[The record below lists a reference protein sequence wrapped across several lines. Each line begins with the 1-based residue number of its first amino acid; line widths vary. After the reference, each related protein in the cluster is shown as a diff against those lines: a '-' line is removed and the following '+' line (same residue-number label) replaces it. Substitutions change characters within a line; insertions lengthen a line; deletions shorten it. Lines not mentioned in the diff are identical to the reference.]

1 MNENNTIRLRINYST
16 DASAFTEGELIHKI
30 EFDRVRKWI
39 ENDIESAKN
48 PPVSTG
54 RIDRNR
60 RHDTITILGT
70 RGSGKTSF
78 ILSILTW
85 FDKNNTD
92 VEVLEIIDPTLI
104 EEKGHIFL
112 DVLSVIKNRV
122 ENVIDQREIGH
133 STKIQS
139 VYEEWRDSMEKLAH
153 GLPHV
158 DGIGGTLTDTTWQ
171 DPEYIMQRGLRSVT
185 AARDLEKN
193 FTEFIRLALTILD
206 KKAFII
212 AFDDIDIDF
221 KKGWPVLELL
231 RKYFVS
237 KQIITILSGDMR
249 LYSLAV
255 RKSQWNNFGE
265 VLVREEGRN
274 TARLD
279 HLRELITETESQYL
293 QKVMKPIRRTHL
305 TNLHEKIR
313 VRPEINIEIV
323 DEYGRGSEIKS
334 LYDEILKGYG
344 IYNSYQA
351 EMFKVFLLT
360 SPLRLQ
366 IRFFESNL
374 DRKNKEILNILDPFI
389 SDLYEMRIDIE
400 RITGSSQQLNI
411 TLLELLLREKILSE
425 TNQLQP
431 TTSKL
436 ALNSTLTAL
445 SFLFSKTTEHDPAL
459 IFDYFVRIG
468 YLRNLLS
475 SIGYQREEG
484 IGEDIGTVPSI
495 EGLCK
500 HSGILQDRVIKD
512 NIGMVTSY
520 MTAVRALQGNKDRP
534 WAGMIPLRGLAGLS
548 RKGLSQRE
556 NRIDYVAEHT
566 NPLKKALIYLPL
578 TISQHSLQQGGTVIY
593 SFHVLLATIAEFIRK
608 VQHND
613 IFRGISELSQLRSY
627 PMPDFRQSDGQ
638 SNEGDESII
647 EIGEEASNTSEYGI
661 LEEHLHNWIEV
672 FPQIPIPPHL
682 LGKISTR
689 FFFAADVIQNG
700 QRNEKLGP
708 VMHALT
714 AAFLNAVLI
723 EDVREHIPRPDINL
737 NNTRMSDDIL
747 IQNLRKLDHIS
758 MEHLRFS
765 KWIFSCPI
773 LLSYLNPDSQL
784 INLINEYNNN
794 YYSFKYSHFSVYNEL
809 STISPKY
816 HLKKPRNYDT
826 IISQLQSLE
835 SPFTNFELEFSE
847 DESYL
852 RHVLREFQYKYP
864 TEKMTYEKMSKVL
877 EYYFSQDID

>member
-1 MNENNTIRLRINYST
+1 MNENNTIRLRLNYST
-16 DASAFTEGELIHKI
+16 DASAFKEDELIHNI

-39 ENDIESAKN
+39 ESDIDAAKN

-85 FDKNNTD
+85 FDKNNKD
-92 VEVLEIIDPTLI
+92 VEVLDIIDPTLI
-104 EEKGHIFL
+104 EEKGHVFL

-122 ENVIDQREIGH
+122 DVAIDKKQIGH
-133 STKIQS
+133 STKDQS
-139 VYEEWRDSMEKLAH
+139 LYEEWRDLLEKIAH

-185 AARDLEKN
+185 AARDLEIN
-193 FTEFIRLALTILD
+193 FTKIIELALIILG
-206 KKAFII
+206 KKAFVI

-237 KQIITILSGDMR
+237 KQLITILSGDMR

-265 VLVREEGRN
+265 ILIKEEGRN
-274 TARLD
+274 TNRLE

-293 QKVMKPIRRTHL
+293 QKVMKPTRRTHL
-305 TNLHEKIR
+305 SNLYEKLR
-313 VRPEINIEIV
+313 VRPEMNIQIV
-323 DEYGRGSEIKS
+323 DKFDRSTNIKK
-334 LYDEILKGYG
+334 LYDEILLSYG

-351 EMFKVFLLT
+351 EIFKSFLFN

-366 IRFFESNL
+366 IRFLESNL
-374 DRKNKEILNILDPFI
+374 DRKNIDILNILDPFI
-389 SDLYEMRIDIE
+389 SDLYETRVDIE

-431 TTSKL
+431 TTSKP
-436 ALNSTLTAL
+436 ALNGTLTAL
-445 SFLFSKTTEHDPAL
+445 SFLFSKTSEHAPAI

-475 SIGYQREEG
+475 GIGYQREEG
-484 IGEDIGTVPSI
+484 NGEDIGNTPSI
-495 EGLCK
+495 EGLCR
-500 HSGILQDRVIKD
+500 HSGILHDRVIKD
-512 NIGMVTSY
+512 NIGMVTAY
-520 MTAVRALQGNKDRP
+520 MTAVRALRGNKDRP
-534 WAGMIPLRGLAGLS
+534 WAGMIPLQGLAGLS
-548 RKGLSQRE
+548 RKGLAQRE

-566 NPLKKALIYLPL
+566 NPIKKVLIYLPL
-578 TISQHSLQQGGTVIY
+578 TVSQHSLQQGGTVIY
-593 SFHVLLATIAEFIRK
+593 SFHVLLSTIAELLRK

-638 SNEGDESII
+638 FNEGDESIV
-647 EIGEEASNTSEYGI
+647 ELNEEASNTSEYDI
-661 LEEHLHNWIEV
+661 LEKYLRNWINIY
-672 FPQIPIPPHL
+672 PQIPIPPHL

-689 FFFAADVIQNG
+689 FFFAADAIQNG
-700 QRNEKLGP
+700 QRNEKLGE

-714 AAFLNAVLI
+714 TAFLNAVLI
-723 EDVREHIPRPDINL
+723 EDVREHISKPNINL

-747 IQNLRKLDHIS
+747 IHNLQKLNDED
-758 MEHLRFS
+758 MEVLKFS
-765 KWIFSCPI
+765 KWIFSCPL

-784 INLINEYNNN
+784 IELINYFSDIHYSVEY
-794 YYSFKYSHFSVYNEL
+794 FHFSVYFEL
-809 STISPKY
+809 LAISPKY

-826 IISQLQSLE
+826 IINHLVSLE
-835 SPFTNFELEFSE
+835 FPYHNSDLESE
-847 DESYL
+847 DSYL
-852 RHVLREFQYKYP
+852 RDLLSRYNYRYP
-864 TEKMTYEKMSKVL
+864 AEKLTYDKISKVA
-877 EYYFSQDID
+877 EYYFSQDND